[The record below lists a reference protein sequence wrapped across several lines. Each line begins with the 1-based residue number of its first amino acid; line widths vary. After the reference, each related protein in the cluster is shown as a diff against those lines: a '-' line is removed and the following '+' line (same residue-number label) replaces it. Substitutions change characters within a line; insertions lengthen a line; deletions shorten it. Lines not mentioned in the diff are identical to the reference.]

1 MKQNFDIRYFEV
13 LDIDM
18 QKSNQEHHFCISLPN
33 NFWSTK
39 LYRIS
44 DWRKGLAVAM
54 YSSASYTNYFLVDK
68 DYNIVFE
75 TFCSDESEI
84 EEEQLVQLERIFGG
98 YYVVRSVYSH
108 CIATYPG
115 QDRDTLYSY
124 SIYIKDVLDEN
135 GVSLSKEKKDIILFD
150 LGAKEIIELG
160 DDVILRKIDN
170 SIYRLSSF
178 EFVSKLSII
187 PTSVSIFENGK
198 CKLYVKNDFRDYYV
212 IVNNGD
218 IVKSYPK
225 ELLDEI
231 LNLVDV
237 KLGEEKNS
245 IVYPVDFNKVPS
257 IECLIN
263 KYLFAIDS
271 PATSLCNIYTLNNRT
286 IQEIKKWYHFLYNQ
300 FTPDS
305 EDYTD
310 VHRYYALYEKEL
322 NELIDQLPTIKAM
335 VPNFVEDV
343 QFVKNVIFYNENCK
357 LYLFRVRPF
366 EYLDKNGIFDY
377 TFSIEDIKL

>member
-135 GVSLSKEKKDIILFD
+135 GVSL
-150 LGAKEIIELG
+150 
-160 DDVILRKIDN
+160 
-170 SIYRLSSF
+170 
-178 EFVSKLSII
+178 
-187 PTSVSIFENGK
+187 
-198 CKLYVKNDFRDYYV
+198 
-212 IVNNGD
+212 
-218 IVKSYPK
+218 
-225 ELLDEI
+225 
-231 LNLVDV
+231 
-237 KLGEEKNS
+237 
-245 IVYPVDFNKVPS
+245 
-257 IECLIN
+257 
-263 KYLFAIDS
+263 
-271 PATSLCNIYTLNNRT
+271 
-286 IQEIKKWYHFLYNQ
+286 
-300 FTPDS
+300 
-305 EDYTD
+305 
-310 VHRYYALYEKEL
+310 
-322 NELIDQLPTIKAM
+322 
-335 VPNFVEDV
+335 
-343 QFVKNVIFYNENCK
+343 
-357 LYLFRVRPF
+357 
-366 EYLDKNGIFDY
+366 
-377 TFSIEDIKL
+377 

>member
-263 KYLFAIDS
+263 KYIFVIDS
-271 PATSLCNIYTLNNRT
+271 PVTSLCNIYTLNNRT

-305 EDYTD
+305 EGYTD

-366 EYLDKNGIFDY
+366 GYLDKNGIFDY